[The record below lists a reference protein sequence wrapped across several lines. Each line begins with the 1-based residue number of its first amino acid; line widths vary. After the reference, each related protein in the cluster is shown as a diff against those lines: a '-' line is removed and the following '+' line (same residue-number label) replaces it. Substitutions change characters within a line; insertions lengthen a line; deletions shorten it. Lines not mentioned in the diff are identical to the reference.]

1 MSILNGNDKMADD
14 KKENMIIIDETD
26 KNIIEIINDDARTPY
41 RQISRELDISVG
53 TVHNRIDK
61 LLKTGVIKK
70 FAPIINHKKLGYN
83 LTSII
88 GVKVKA
94 GQFQDWGEKEF
105 FNKHVLS
112 IYDVTGEY
120 HAFIIAKFKN
130 TDELDK
136 FVKELLKEPH
146 VERTYTQTVLNVVKE
161 EPCSIHIL

>member
-1 MSILNGNDKMADD
+1 MANDN
-14 KKENMIIIDETD
+14 KEDVNIIDEID
-26 KNIIEIINDDARTPY
+26 KSIIEIINEDARTPY

-53 TVHNRIDK
+53 TVHNRVDK
-61 LLKTGVIKK
+61 LLKTGIIKK
-70 FAPIINHKKLGYN
+70 FAPIIDHKKLGYN

-94 GQFQDWGEKEF
+94 GQFPDWEENKS
-105 FNKHVLS
+105 FNKHVLA

-120 HAFIIAKFKN
+120 DIFLIAKFKN

-136 FVKELLKEPH
+136 FVKNLLKEPH

-161 EPCSIHIL
+161 EPCSINII

>member
-1 MSILNGNDKMADD
+1 MTRDN
-14 KKENMIIIDETD
+14 KEVKITIDETD
-26 KNIIEIINDDARTPY
+26 KNIIEMINTDARIPY

-53 TVHNRIDK
+53 TVHNRVEK
-61 LLKTGVIKK
+61 LMKTGVIKK
-70 FAPIINHKKLGYN
+70 FAPIIDNKKLGYD

-94 GQFQDWGEKEF
+94 GQFQNWSEKKSF
-105 FNKHVLS
+105 DKHVLS

-120 HAFIIAKFKN
+120 DAFLIAKFKN

-136 FVKELLKEPH
+136 FIKDLLKEPH

-161 EPCSIHIL
+161 EPCLIPIF